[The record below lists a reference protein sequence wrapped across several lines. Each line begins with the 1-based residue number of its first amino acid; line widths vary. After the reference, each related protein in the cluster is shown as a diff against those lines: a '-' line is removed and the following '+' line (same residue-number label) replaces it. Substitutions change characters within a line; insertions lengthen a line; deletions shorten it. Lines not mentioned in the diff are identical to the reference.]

1 MWRPYKLRTC
11 VRLACSVRDCLL
23 HAHSH
28 IRTLQVPRIVAGDN
42 LDLPLL
48 GTLFKKC
55 GAFFIRRDAASKM
68 DVSYKAALRGTV
80 GNVLTAGHTLEASH
94 THTVYIACGTSLC
107 VQRSLVL
114 FL

>member
-1 MWRPYKLRTC
+1 M
-11 VRLACSVRDCLL
+11 
-23 HAHSH
+23 
-28 IRTLQVPRIVAGDN
+28 QVPRIVAGDN

-80 GNVLTAGHTLEASH
+80 GNVLTAGHTLE
-94 THTVYIACGTSLC
+94 VYTTIYSTWRVTCVPTDKLC
-107 VQRSLVL
+107 SFVNKQQLISDTMLAVL
-114 FL
+114 HV